1 MPVTWT
7 VEPEKQ
13 FVVLLP
19 ADPSTIEEWR
29 LAMLA
34 IFDDPIPRPRL
45 AVLIDRRHSEPVST
59 ISVDQ
64 MTAFFSAHDRTLSN
78 SIMAIVVSDDA
89 SFGMARMKA
98 LRSPDATIQV
108 FRSYDAAVAWLTL
121 ELTR

>member
-1 MPVTWT
+1 MSVR
-7 VEPEKQ
+7 
-13 FVVLLP
+13 
-19 ADPSTIEEWR
+19 DPSTIEEWR
-29 LAMLA
+29 VAMLA
-34 IFDDPIPRPRL
+34 ILDAPTPRPRL
-45 AVLIDRRHSEPVST
+45 ALLIDRRHSQPVST

-78 SIMAIVVSDDA
+78 SIMAIVVSDAA